1 MASGFY
7 THKLQSYLVEFMYTG
22 EVAVEQEHLT
32 KLLEAAKSLQI
43 KGLYETSE
51 DEDKDLKDNQPE
63 IPPPLEDNNVTGS
76 QKRKIRKS
84 SENSSPKKIKVEN
97 SSPPPPPPTTSPP
110 APVFPSSPLF
120 GISNA
125 YFLNNPGLPSAPNKD
140 PANPVTAK
148 ILQDLPKLLSQSP
161 LPLPGNLNNST
172 ANVCKIDRNELSNAP
187 VRRYKQ
193 YTEDTLQQALK
204 VKQILKAEVCLKIL
218 IFYLIL
224 GYRQRAKYQ
233 SFLNE
238 VQHSCSHP
246 SRLDETTQYQI
257 RIYAPFTKRRTKFEF
272 GFKRFQLGRG
282 V

>member
-1 MASGFY
+1 
-7 THKLQSYLVEFMYTG
+7 MYTG

-32 KLLEAAKSLQI
+32 KLLEAAKILQI
-43 KGLYETSE
+43 KGLYETSD

-63 IPPPLEDNNVTGS
+63 IPSSGAKESDNHVTGS

-97 SSPPPPPPTTSPP
+97 SSPPPPPTTSPP

-125 YFLNNPGLPSAPNKD
+125 YFLNNPVNSQSKD
-140 PANPVTAK
+140 PNPVTAK

-161 LPLPGNLNNST
+161 LPLPGNLNPTS
-172 ANVCKIDRNELSNAP
+172 ANVCKIDLNELSNAP

-204 VKQILKAEVCLKIL
+204 VKFNKFTKIYKFTNFPKFKKFSNSIKSPNSL
-218 IFYLIL
+218 IF
-224 GYRQRAKYQ
+224 RN
-233 SFLNE
+233 S
-238 VQHSCSHP
+238 
-246 SRLDETTQYQI
+246 QI
-257 RIYAPFTKRRTKFEF
+257 
-272 GFKRFQLGRG
+272 Q
-282 V
+282 

>member
-1 MASGFY
+1 
-7 THKLQSYLVEFMYTG
+7 MYTG

-32 KLLEAAKSLQI
+32 KLLEAAKILQI
-43 KGLYETSE
+43 KGLYETSD

-63 IPPPLEDNNVTGS
+63 IPSSGAKESDNHVTGS

-97 SSPPPPPPTTSPP
+97 SSPPPPPTSPP

-125 YFLNNPGLPSAPNKD
+125 YFLNNPVNSQSKD
-140 PANPVTAK
+140 SNPVTAK

-161 LPLPGNLNNST
+161 LPLPGNLNPTS
-172 ANVCKIDRNELSNAP
+172 ANVCKIDLNELSNAP

-204 VKQILKAEVCLKIL
+204 VKFTNFYKFTKFANSIKSPKSL
-218 IFYLIL
+218 IF
-224 GYRQRAKYQ
+224 RN
-233 SFLNE
+233 S
-238 VQHSCSHP
+238 
-246 SRLDETTQYQI
+246 QI
-257 RIYAPFTKRRTKFEF
+257 
-272 GFKRFQLGRG
+272 Q
-282 V
+282 